1 MSGNGGSPG
10 GSGSSGAGGGSG
22 LLIAIACTPLL
33 AAIAVLLFIG
43 GASPSSAAVPAGC
56 AGAGTAQT
64 IGNVKLD
71 ANQMANA
78 QTVVSVVAGRRLPVQ
93 AAIIAV
99 TTAYSESTL
108 VNSSAETDHDSEGL
122 FQQRISIYTKA
133 VGDDPQKATNAF
145 LDRLVN
151 VPDWQTIP
159 VGDAA
164 QAVQISQ
171 PGADVYTPNEP
182 LAAAIVGQL
191 WPAAAAAAGPASA
204 AAPGAPD
211 PNGSIAGQP
220 VAICAGG
227 GGGVPLTGGHSNN
240 VAGTTTIPAGFIT
253 AGTGKGIGAARYAL
267 QQLGKPYVFAAAGP
281 DAFDC
286 SGLTM
291 AAWASQGLPL
301 PHYTAGPASPDW
313 QVTRGTPE
321 PVDLSQAQAG
331 DLVFIPGADGT
342 MAEPGHVGIVVGYVP
357 GPGGTTR
364 DLLIEQAPGYANL
377 PVELTEATNWLGQ
390 ISAVRHLG

>member
-1 MSGNGGSPG
+1 MPN
-10 GSGSSGAGGGSG
+10 
-22 LLIAIACTPLL
+22 
-33 AAIAVLLFIG
+33 
-43 GASPSSAAVPAGC
+43 
-56 AGAGTAQT
+56 
-64 IGNVKLD
+64 
-71 ANQMANA
+71 
-78 QTVVSVVAGRRLPVQ
+78 
-93 AAIIAV
+93 
-99 TTAYSESTL
+99 
-108 VNSSAETDHDSEGL
+108 
-122 FQQRISIYTKA
+122 
-133 VGDDPQKATNAF
+133 
-145 LDRLVN
+145 
-151 VPDWQTIP
+151 WQTIP

-164 QAVQISQ
+164 QAVQISL
-171 PGADVYTPNEP
+171 PDADFYTPNEP
-182 LAAAIVGQL
+182 LATALVGQL
-191 WPAAAAAAGPASA
+191 WPTAAAAAAAAAAPA

-211 PNGSIAGQP
+211 PNGGAAGQP

-227 GGGVPLTGGHSNN
+227 GGGVPLTGGHGNN

-253 AGTGKGIGAARYAL
+253 AGNGKGVGAARYAL

-291 AAWASQGLPL
+291 AAWASQGVPL
-301 PHYTAGPASPDW
+301 PHYTAGPAAPDW

-364 DLLIEQAPGYANL
+364 DLFIEQAPGYANL

>member
-182 LAAAIVGQL
+182 LAAAIRGLGQL
-191 WPAAAAAAGPASA
+191 W
-204 AAPGAPD
+204 
-211 PNGSIAGQP
+211 
-220 VAICAGG
+220 CAGG